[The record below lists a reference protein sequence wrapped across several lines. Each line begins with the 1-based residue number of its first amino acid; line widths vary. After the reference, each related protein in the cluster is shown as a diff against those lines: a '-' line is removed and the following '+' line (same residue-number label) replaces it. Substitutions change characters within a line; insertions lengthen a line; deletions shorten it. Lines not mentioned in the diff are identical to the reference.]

1 MKPTIV
7 SAAAESLTTLGR
19 VDHRPDRAGVPR
31 TEPEDGSRYLRTG
44 PRSDRAV
51 TLQVAARE
59 YIWLYDRRH
68 GVSFENIA
76 AREGVSVDRVR
87 FGVKRA
93 EAQESR
99 LSKDDLTKDLK
110 PGRTDELG

>member
-1 MKPTIV
+1 MEPTIV
-7 SAAAESLTTLGR
+7 SAAAEPLTTQGR
-19 VDHRPDRAGVPR
+19 VDHRPERAGVPL

-44 PRSDRAV
+44 PRSDRAL

-68 GVSFENIA
+68 GDSFENIA
-76 AREGVSVDRVR
+76 ARDGVTVDRVR

-93 EAQESR
+93 EALESK
-99 LSKDDLTKDLK
+99 LSKDDLTKDL
-110 PGRTDELG
+110 